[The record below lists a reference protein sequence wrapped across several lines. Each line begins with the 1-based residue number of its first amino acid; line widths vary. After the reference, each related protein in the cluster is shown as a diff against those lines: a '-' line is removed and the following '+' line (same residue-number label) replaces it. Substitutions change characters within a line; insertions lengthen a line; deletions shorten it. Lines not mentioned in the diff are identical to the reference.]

1 MRMYFNEKLKNAVWA
16 VSIAV
21 GLIIIITPM
30 ATGLYVPGQPY
41 LIPLSQ
47 RINNVLALGL
57 LIALAFPALV
67 EFNNYRW
74 GRQVDKNIPKLL
86 RDITETVRSGMTLP
100 KAMEEASQRSYGPI
114 SEELERTISMFNMGA
129 SFEDSIM
136 SLAQRLRRPT
146 ALRFCTIL
154 VEAHQTGGKLIDV
167 LTASVSL
174 FSSLE
179 ENKEEQHTNMKPYMM
194 TMYMTTMIFLVISY
208 VMLHQ
213 FLGPMYAATAN
224 ASVQSSGL
232 LTGVLDINYYTSLLF
247 WASLIESI
255 FAGLILGKIVDRTL
269 PAGLR
274 HSVILAIITL
284 VFFNIHVG

>member
-1 MRMYFNEKLKNAVWA
+1 MYFNRKLKNAVWA
-16 VSIAV
+16 VAGTV
-21 GLIIIITPM
+21 GLIIILTPI
-30 ATGLYVPGQPY
+30 ATGFYVPGAPY
-41 LIPLSQ
+41 IIPLSQ

-57 LIALAFPALV
+57 LIAFAFPALV
-67 EFNNYRW
+67 EFNNFRW

-100 KAMEEASQRSYGPI
+100 KAIEEASQRSYGPI
-114 SEELERTISMFNMGA
+114 SGELEHTISMFNMGA

-167 LTASVSL
+167 LNASVSL

-179 ENKEEQHTNMKPYMM
+179 ENKEEQYTNMKPYMM
-194 TMYMTTMIFLVISY
+194 TMYMTTLIFLVISY

-213 FLGPMYAATAN
+213 FLGPLYAATTN
-224 ASVQSSGL
+224 TSMQKSGL
-232 LTGVLDINYYTSLLF
+232 LTGVLDIDYYTSLLF

-255 FAGLILGKIVDRTL
+255 FAGLILGKIVDRGLT
-269 PAGLR
+269 AGLR
-274 HSVILAIITL
+274 HSVILAVITL

>member
-1 MRMYFNEKLKNAVWA
+1 MKMYFNQKLKNAVWA
-16 VSIAV
+16 VSLTV
-21 GLIIIITPM
+21 GLIIILIPIV
-30 ATGLYVPGQPY
+30 TGLYLPEAPY

-47 RINNVLALGL
+47 RTNNVFALGL
-57 LIALAFPALV
+57 LIAFAFPALV
-67 EFNNYRW
+67 EFNNFTW
-74 GRQVDKNIPKLL
+74 DRQVDKNIPKLL

-100 KAMEEASQRSYGPI
+100 KAIEEASQRNYGPI
-114 SEELERTISMFNMGA
+114 SAELEHTISMFNMGA

-167 LTASVSL
+167 LNASVSL

-179 ENKEEQHTNMKPYMM
+179 ENKEEQYTNMKPYMM
-194 TMYMTTMIFLVISY
+194 TMYMTTMIFLVMSY
-208 VMLHQ
+208 IMLHQ
-213 FLGPMYAATAN
+213 FLGPMYATSTN
-224 ASVQSSGL
+224 ASTETSGL

-255 FAGLILGKIVDRTL
+255 FAGLILGKIVDRVL

-274 HSVILAIITL
+274 HSVILAVITL

>member
-1 MRMYFNEKLKNAVWA
+1 MYFNRKLKNAVWA
-16 VSIAV
+16 VSGTV
-21 GLIIIITPM
+21 GLIIILIPIV
-30 ATGLYVPGQPY
+30 TGLYFPEGPY
-41 LIPLSQ
+41 IIPLSQ

-57 LIALAFPALV
+57 LIAFAFPAFV
-67 EFNNYRW
+67 EFNNFRW
-74 GRQVDKNIPKLL
+74 DRQVDKNIPKLL

-100 KAMEEASQRSYGPI
+100 RAIEEASQRNYGPL
-114 SEELERTISMFNMGA
+114 SRELEHTISMFNMGA

-167 LTASVSL
+167 LNASVSL

-179 ENKEEQHTNMKPYMM
+179 EYKEEQYTNMKPYMM
-194 TMYMTTMIFLVISY
+194 TMYMTTLIFLVISY
-208 VMLHQ
+208 VILHQ
-213 FLGPMYAATAN
+213 FLGPLSAATTNTAM
-224 ASVQSSGL
+224 QKSGL
-232 LTGVLDINYYTSLLF
+232 LTGVLDIDYYTSLLF

-255 FAGLILGKIVDRTL
+255 FAGLILGKIVDRAL

-274 HSVILAIITL
+274 HSVILVVITL
-284 VFFNIHVG
+284 VFFNIPVS

>member
-1 MRMYFNEKLKNAVWA
+1 MKMYFNRKLKNAVWA
-16 VSIAV
+16 VSGAV
-21 GLIIIITPM
+21 GLIIILVPIV
-30 ATGLYVPGQPY
+30 TGLYVPGAPY
-41 LIPLSQ
+41 VIPLSQ

-57 LIALAFPALV
+57 LIAFAFPALV
-67 EFNNYRW
+67 EFNNFRW

-86 RDITETVRSGMTLP
+86 RDLTETVRSGMTLP

-114 SEELERTISMFNMGA
+114 SGELEHTISMFSMGA

-167 LTASVSL
+167 LNASVSL

-179 ENKEEQHTNMKPYMM
+179 ENKEEQYTNMKPYMM
-194 TMYMTTMIFLVISY
+194 TMYMTTLIFLVMSY

-213 FLGPMYAATAN
+213 FLGPLSAATTN
-224 ASVQSSGL
+224 TSVQKSGL
-232 LTGVLDINYYTSLLF
+232 LTGVLDIDYYTSLLF

-255 FAGLILGKIVDRTL
+255 FAGLILGKIVDRAL

-274 HSVILAIITL
+274 HSVILVVITL
-284 VFFNIHVG
+284 VFFNIPVG

>member
-1 MRMYFNEKLKNAVWA
+1 MKTYFNRKLKNAVWA
-16 VSIAV
+16 VSGTI
-21 GLIIIITPM
+21 GLIIILIPIV
-30 ATGLYVPGQPY
+30 TGLYVPGAPY
-41 LIPLSQ
+41 VIPLSQ
-47 RINNVLALGL
+47 RTNNVLALGL
-57 LIALAFPALV
+57 LVAFAFPALV
-67 EFNNYRW
+67 EFNNFRW

-100 KAMEEASQRSYGPI
+100 RAIEEASQRSYGPI
-114 SEELERTISMFNMGA
+114 SRELEHTISMFNMGA

-167 LTASVSL
+167 LNASVSL

-179 ENKEEQHTNMKPYMM
+179 EYKEEQYTNMKPYMM
-194 TMYMTTMIFLVISY
+194 TMYMTTLIFLVISY
-208 VMLHQ
+208 VILHQ
-213 FLGPMYAATAN
+213 FLGPLYATTAN
-224 ASVQSSGL
+224 TSMQKSGL
-232 LTGVLDINYYTSLLF
+232 LTGVLDIDYYTSLLF

-255 FAGLILGKIVDRTL
+255 FAGLILGKIVDRAL

-274 HSVILAIITL
+274 HSVVLVVITL
-284 VFFNIHVG
+284 VFFNIPVG